1 MCKIQSIFKEYYPQY
16 AEKYA
21 IADHARKAAWNII
34 NCRTEVM
41 GGHVE
46 KCPEGHYYRIWYN
59 SCKHRSCPQCSTME
73 KEEWIQRQSARI
85 LDTHHYH
92 VIFTIPHQLNDLWL
106 LNPNEMTN
114 LLFKC
119 AKEALFG
126 MMENEDFLGVKPG
139 MIATLQTWG
148 ETLIFH
154 PHVHCL
160 VTGGGLTEDGEW
172 KESKKGYLVPVKTL
186 MKIFRG
192 KFLDRLHNLIY
203 TGEIEIPEGFSY
215 GKLHN
220 RLRKLRKKKWNVY
233 TCKKYAYG
241 EGVINYLGNYI
252 KGGAISDR
260 RIISYNK
267 KEVKFYYD
275 DNKDG
280 SKRKVMTLKTEE
292 FIRRFLLH
300 VPMPH
305 LKVVRYYG
313 IYASCKRDELDKCR
327 ETFGQDK
334 VKNIE
339 KISWQDYCEKYG
351 DLSVCPVCGER
362 LVKGKEFKAGEL
374 KLLLLLM
381 GKELNSDLTLRDK
394 QKSA

>member
-1 MCKIQSIFKEYYPQY
+1 MSNIQNIFKDYYNQV
-16 AEKYA
+16 AEKYT
-21 IADHARKAAWNII
+21 IANHARKAAWNII

-46 KCPEGHYYRIWYN
+46 KCPEGHYHRIWYN
-59 SCKHRSCPQCSTME
+59 SCKHRSCPQCSAME

-85 LDTHHYH
+85 INTHHHH

-106 LNPNEMTN
+106 LNPKKMTN

-126 MMENEDFLGVKPG
+126 MMENEDFIGVKPG

-172 KESKKGYLVPVKTL
+172 KESDKGYLVKVEPL
-186 MKIFRG
+186 MEIFRG
-192 KFLDRLHNLIY
+192 KFLDGVTKLISKE
-203 TGEIEIPEGFSY
+203 EIKIPEETSY
-215 GKLHN
+215 FKIRK
-220 RLRKLRKKKWNVY
+220 RLIKLRKKKWNVHI
-233 TCKKYAYG
+233 CKRYAYG
-241 EGVINYLGNYI
+241 EGVIKYLGNYI
-252 KGGAISDR
+252 KGGPISDR
-260 RIISYNK
+260 RIISYNE

-313 IYASCKRDELDKCR
+313 IYASCKRDELNKCR
-327 ETFGQDK
+327 ETFGQDE
-334 VKNIE
+334 VRDIE
-339 KISWQDYCEKYG
+339 KIEWQDYCEEHGKAA
-351 DLSVCPVCGER
+351 VCPVCGKK
-362 LVKGKEFKAGEL
+362 LVKGREFKAGKL
-374 KLLLLLM
+374 KILLFMM
-381 GKELNSDLTLRDK
+381 GKELNSDLTLRDR
-394 QKSA
+394 QRSA